1 MRSIGTRVKRIRKQV
16 NIENAKRDGLRIV
29 EPKRN
34 EIQIDLDGA
43 KAIHVYARQYMFLE
57 REGVTKGWRERMT
70 VSKSG
75 GSHMHVTI
83 TTPHNMDDVT
93 RCAYA
98 AVLGDDMKRAA
109 FNLARVIKGTKYPIV
124 FFERGRK

>member
-1 MRSIGTRVKRIRKQV
+1 MRSTGIQVRRKRKQV
-16 NIENAKRDGLRIV
+16 NIERAKREGMRVV

-43 KAIHVYARQYMFLE
+43 KAIHIYARQFMFLK

-70 VSKSG
+70 TSKSG

-83 TTPHNMDDVT
+83 TLPYKIDDFKRV
-93 RCAYA
+93 AYA
-98 AVLGDDMKRAA
+98 TVLGDDRKRAA
-109 FNLARVIKGTKYPIV
+109 FNLARVIKGTRFPIV
-124 FFERGRK
+124 FFEKGRK